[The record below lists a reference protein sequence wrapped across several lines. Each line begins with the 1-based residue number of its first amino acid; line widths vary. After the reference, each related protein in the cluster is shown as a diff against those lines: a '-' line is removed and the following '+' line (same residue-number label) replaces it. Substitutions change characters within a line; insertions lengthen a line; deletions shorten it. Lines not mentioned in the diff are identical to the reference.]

1 MITLTLILT
10 LITKILFWVSIKANI
25 HADYYTISKCGIH
38 HFLRIAILVAI
49 AGITPMWFVNDLE
62 MVILTVLSYGFM
74 RAGMF
79 NLGLNRLRN
88 LKPWYLGSDWFDR
101 LHKPL
106 ARIEEDTRFPA
117 LTFAYWTYFAGGIV
131 LGFFKI
137 TY

>member
-1 MITLTLILT
+1 MTLALLMI
-10 LITKILFWVSIKANI
+10 LITKVLFWVSIKANI
-25 HADYYTISKCGIH
+25 RADYYTINKGGIH

-49 AGITPMWFVNDLE
+49 AGIIPMWFVDDLE
-62 MVILTVLSYGFM
+62 MVILTVISYVFL

-106 ARIEEDTRFPA
+106 ARWEENTRFPA
-117 LTFAYWTYFAGGIV
+117 LTFAYWFYFAAGLL

>member
-1 MITLTLILT
+1 MTLTLIMI
-10 LITKILFWVSIKANI
+10 LITKALFWVSIKANI
-25 HADYYTISKCGIH
+25 HADYYTISKGGIH

-49 AGITPMWFVNDLE
+49 AGIIPMWFVDDLE

-106 ARIEEDTRFPA
+106 ARIEENTRFPA
-117 LTFAYWTYFAGGIV
+117 LTFAYWAYFVIGLL
-131 LGFFKI
+131 LGVTKI
-137 TY
+137 IW

>member
-1 MITLTLILT
+1 MTLTLIMI
-10 LITKILFWVSIKANI
+10 LITKILFWVSIKADI
-25 HADYYTISKCGIH
+25 RSDYHTIKTGGIH
-38 HFLRIAILVAI
+38 HGFDAWQLIGVAGIIPLLFVHDKEMAILTA
-49 AGITPMWFVNDLE
+49 
-62 MVILTVLSYGFM
+62 LSYPFL

-88 LKPWYLGSDWFDR
+88 LKPWYLGDDWFDR

-106 ARIEEDTRFPA
+106 ARWEEKTRFPA
-117 LTFAYWTYFAGGIV
+117 LTFAYWVYFAIGVG

>member
-1 MITLTLILT
+1 MTLTLTLIL
-10 LITKILFWVSIKANI
+10 ITKVLFWVSIKANI
-25 HADYYTISKCGIH
+25 HADYYTISKGGIH

-49 AGITPMWFVNDLE
+49 AGIIPMRFVDDLE

-106 ARIEEDTRFPA
+106 ARIEEKTRFPA
-117 LTFAYWTYFAGGIV
+117 LTFAYWFYFAIGAI

-137 TY
+137 IW